1 MIRYSD
7 MMENISVNLS
17 AQSGTVYLSPML
29 MQFWEPIWNGLSVYK
44 EDGGVNGLILQGSVE
59 AINFALQSIQ
69 YYGYFYGSYSPI
81 TKTCIIL
88 SYPVISVTLLF
99 NFLEPEMRTS
109 VAMIQF
115 GSLRGIGME

>member
-1 MIRYSD
+1 MRLIQNLGTVLTINPSHFQGLLFNYLFFAICSGFSGFMIRYSD

-59 AINFALQSIQ
+59 VINFALQSIQ
-69 YYGYFYGSYSPI
+69 YYEYFY
-81 TKTCIIL
+81 
-88 SYPVISVTLLF
+88 
-99 NFLEPEMRTS
+99 
-109 VAMIQF
+109 
-115 GSLRGIGME
+115 